1 MREPAFWWREPGLAS
16 RMLAPVAAAYGV
28 VARAR
33 LRQRGQRVAVPV
45 VCIGN
50 FTVGGAGKTPTAL
63 ATARILKRASEVP
76 VFLTRGYGGSL
87 AGPVEVDLARNNAEQ
102 VGDEPL
108 LLANAAPTIVA
119 RARVAGAAA
128 ALAKGASAIVMDD
141 GFQNPALH
149 KDICLLVIDERRG
162 IGNGRV
168 LPAGPLRAPLAAQL
182 GRAHAIVLVGPPSRG
197 SEVGACAQKRGL
209 PVFRAHVQPDPEFI
223 AALGRGR
230 VLAFAGIGD
239 PEKFFA
245 TLADAG
251 IAVAVTRSFPDH
263 HVYTP
268 AEAHALCDD
277 ADREGLV
284 LVTTEKDVVRLRA
297 RADLAQL
304 AAQAHALRI
313 SVAFE
318 EEDAFQSFLLERLAA
333 ARTSQ
338 MRYSINAG
346 SAGSGDGKR
355 RP

>member
-16 RMLAPVAAAYGV
+16 QMLAPMAAAYGV
-28 VARAR
+28 VAQAR
-33 LRQRGQRVAVPV
+33 LCQRGQRVAVPV
-45 VCIGN
+45 ICIGN

-63 ATARILKRASEVP
+63 ATARILKRATEVP

-87 AGPVEVDLARNNAEQ
+87 TGPVEVDLARHSAEQ

-119 RARVAGAAA
+119 RARVAGAAV

-168 LPAGPLRAPLAAQL
+168 LPAGPLRAPLATQL
-182 GRAHAIVLVGPPSRG
+182 ERTHAIVLIGAPSRG
-197 SEVGACAQKRGL
+197 SEVGSYAQKCHL
-209 PVFRAHVQPDPEFI
+209 PVFRAHLQPDLEFI
-223 AALGRGR
+223 AALGCGR

-239 PEKFFA
+239 PQKFFA

-268 AEAHALCDD
+268 AQAQALCDD
-277 ADREGLV
+277 ADREGLI
-284 LVTTEKDVVRLRA
+284 LVTTEKDVVRLRT
-297 RADLAQL
+297 RPELAQL
-304 AAQAHALRI
+304 AAQAHALAI
-313 SVAFE
+313 SIAFE
-318 EEDAFQSFLLERLAA
+318 EEEAFKSFLLEQLAA
-333 ARTSQ
+333 ARMS
-338 MRYSINAG
+338 RRDERARVRKPGAG
-346 SAGSGDGKR
+346 F
-355 RP
+355 